1 MNIRS
6 QASEFSIFILTQN
19 ADLGARLKLCLSQGG
34 YQAYFIPDIDEL
46 MVRVAA
52 DPPHIVIFDHQ
63 SVVGPLSDLFEK
75 ILHVSKEIRLICL
88 TEPEYFTT
96 LKPFQEYNLSAFF
109 DRNQV
114 QVADQVIASVDLICE
129 ALFRLYQNE
138 QIHSFY
144 IERVKEVE
152 EIKNNWQHER
162 LSPQIRP
169 FQMRISEYRTAES
182 KEDLLQTFFKQT
194 PTQAWV
200 FLKFIKSIQTYI
212 SVLHQNMPESWV
224 EGLSFKIPIQE
235 TQFNQKIMVSDF
247 PSSFL
252 NYIKSKWNVEHVK
265 ILPLIIK
272 NELEGL
278 LVSTQD
284 IDGNVAEDFS
294 LMSLVYAM
302 KALEAQPLFLDV
314 EDPLTGFYNQL
325 FFKRILD
332 KELDRSK
339 RTFTPASLIKISIDS
354 FAEIESTQGR
364 SFCDEVLVKVSDVI
378 KKTSRLPDYICRTG
392 ENEFSIL
399 LTNCNRKGAAL
410 RAERLRQ
417 QMKIESF
424 SKAGLLITVSQGISE
439 YPTLTNS
446 AEALDESSRKALDF
460 ISKKGGDKICIYKAA
475 ADHEPDFQV
484 SN

>member
-1 MNIRS
+1 
-6 QASEFSIFILTQN
+6 
-19 ADLGARLKLCLSQGG
+19 
-34 YQAYFIPDIDEL
+34 
-46 MVRVAA
+46 
-52 DPPHIVIFDHQ
+52 
-63 SVVGPLSDLFEK
+63 
-75 ILHVSKEIRLICL
+75 
-88 TEPEYFTT
+88 
-96 LKPFQEYNLSAFF
+96 
-109 DRNQV
+109 
-114 QVADQVIASVDLICE
+114 
-129 ALFRLYQNE
+129 
-138 QIHSFY
+138 
-144 IERVKEVE
+144 
-152 EIKNNWQHER
+152 
-162 LSPQIRP
+162 
-169 FQMRISEYRTAES
+169 
-182 KEDLLQTFFKQT
+182 
-194 PTQAWV
+194 
-200 FLKFIKSIQTYI
+200 
-212 SVLHQNMPESWV
+212 MPESWV

-235 TQFNQKIMVSDF
+235 TQFNQKIMISDF